1 MLSRQNPFW
10 QDLAEQH
17 LPVLFYGDSLDEAV
31 VREAQRQLAA
41 VDKQAIAFFNPN
53 YVDGWQQAGVGSG
66 RALMTLAQFGGLFV
80 VYLVSLTFI
89 LTLTYQSFGACALTS
104 TSSFR
109 CCIC

>member
-41 VDKQAIAFFNPN
+41 VDKQAIASSIRTMST
-53 YVDGWQQAGVGSG
+53 AGSKLWRWRRESTHDVG
-66 RALMTLAQFGGLFV
+66 AILA
-80 VYLVSLTFI
+80 
-89 LTLTYQSFGACALTS
+89 ACSSS
-104 TSSFR
+104 TWSA
-109 CCIC
+109 